1 MANYDTA
8 EFWEM
13 VIQDVSALIAN
24 IEGLSTLSELAN
36 QLGSIDISQLANDE
50 ELLDTLQVLL
60 TDNGPDALLE
70 K

>member
-1 MANYDTA
+1 
-8 EFWEM
+8 M
-13 VIQDVSALIAN
+13 VIQDVSAVIGN

-36 QLGSIDISQLANDE
+36 QLGSIDLTQLANDE
-50 ELLDTLQVLL
+50 KLLDTLQVLL